1 MNSPKEKTQ
10 KYWRSIINISDLL
23 YCNHFARLILSAN
36 ALGMVFGWKMSG
48 FLLGLGR
55 LAWLAAWLVVT
66 WPSTAAADA
75 EKTTPIDWEK
85 ARKWWA
91 YQAPQKNE
99 LPAVSNS
106 AWPSQR
112 IDHFILARLDSEQLT
127 PSPET
132 TKRIL
137 ARRLYLDLTGLPPTP
152 AEMAAFLSDE
162 TGDAYERLVEELMQ
176 RRAFGE
182 RLASMWLNNVRYA
195 EDQAHQV
202 GANTAF
208 FYPNAYRYREWVIDA
223 FNNDVPYDKFIRKQL
238 AADLIKD
245 TPTGDLPAL
254 GFIGL
259 GHKYYNRGR
268 LDVKA
273 EEWAEQVDTLTRSL
287 LGLTVACAQC
297 HDHKYDAFTQEDYY
311 ALAGVFASTDLV
323 DRMADGSEIKKD
335 TEAAKKHIDTI
346 HMVHDKKP
354 QNLHVF
360 LRGNTQTKGDIVP
373 RRFLRVLSEGEPK
386 PFTQGT
392 GRLELAESIVSPDNP
407 LTARVVV
414 NRVWS
419 MFFGRGLVTTPSN
432 FGLLGTKPSHPAL
445 LDDLAVRFMENG
457 WSMKRLI
464 REMVLSSTYRQCS
477 DESEANRAIDPGNT
491 HLWRMNRRRMSIEQW
506 RDSILAVGD
515 NLEQTGGKSLELTDK
530 KNIRRTVYAR
540 VSRKKLNDMLM
551 QFDYPDP
558 NVHAAKRSATTTAMQ
573 KLFVMNNRFMV
584 EQAKRLAKRVTGDSP
599 DASAEQVQSIYDILY
614 NRKPSAAELD
624 LALGFLQLPA
634 ESRLTRWEQYSH
646 ALLAANEMSF
656 ID

>member
-1 MNSPKEKTQ
+1 
-10 KYWRSIINISDLL
+10 
-23 YCNHFARLILSAN
+23 
-36 ALGMVFGWKMSG
+36 MVFGWKMPRVL
-48 FLLGLGR
+48 FGLGR
-55 LAWLAAWLVVT
+55 LAWLTVWLVVT
-66 WPSTAAADA
+66 CPSTSAADA
-75 EKTTPIDWEK
+75 EKATPIDWDK

-91 YQAPQKNE
+91 YQAPQKSG
-99 LPAVSNS
+99 LPAVSNT

-254 GFIGL
+254 GFIAL
-259 GHKYYNRGR
+259 GHKFYNRGR

-297 HDHKYDAFTQEDYY
+297 HDHKYDAFTQKDYY

-335 TEAAKKHIDTI
+335 TEAAKKRIDTI

-360 LRGNTQTKGDIVP
+360 LRGNTETKGEIVP

-407 LTARVVV
+407 LTARVIV

-464 REMVLSSTYRQCS
+464 REMVLSSTYRQRS

-491 HLWRMNRRRMSIEQW
+491 HLWRMNRRRLSIEQW
-506 RDSILAVGD
+506 RDSILAAGD
-515 NLEQTGGKSLELTDK
+515 NLERTGGKSLELTDK
-530 KNIRRTVYAR
+530 KNVRRTVYAR

-599 DASAEQVQSIYDILY
+599 DASAEQVHSIYDILY

-646 ALLAANEMSF
+646 ALLAANEMSY

>member
-1 MNSPKEKTQ
+1 
-10 KYWRSIINISDLL
+10 
-23 YCNHFARLILSAN
+23 
-36 ALGMVFGWKMSG
+36 MVFGWKMSG
-48 FLLGLGR
+48 VLFGFGR

-66 WPSTAAADA
+66 WPSTAATDA
-75 EKTTPIDWEK
+75 EKATPIDWEK

-297 HDHKYDAFTQEDYY
+297 HDHKYDAFTQKDYY

-491 HLWRMNRRRMSIEQW
+491 HLWRMNRRRLSIEQW
-506 RDSILAVGD
+506 RDSILAAGD
-515 NLEQTGGKSLELTDK
+515 NLERTGGKSLELTDK
-530 KNIRRTVYAR
+530 KNVRRTVYAR

>member
-1 MNSPKEKTQ
+1 
-10 KYWRSIINISDLL
+10 
-23 YCNHFARLILSAN
+23 
-36 ALGMVFGWKMSG
+36 MVFGWKMPRVL
-48 FLLGLGR
+48 FGLGR
-55 LAWLAAWLVVT
+55 LAWLAVWLVVT
-66 WPSTAAADA
+66 CPSTSAADA
-75 EKTTPIDWEK
+75 EKATPIDWDK

-132 TKRIL
+132 TKHIL

-297 HDHKYDAFTQEDYY
+297 HDHKYDAFTQKDYY

-323 DRMADGSEIKKD
+323 DRMADGSKIKKD
-335 TEAAKKHIDTI
+335 TEAAKKRIDTI

-360 LRGNTQTKGDIVP
+360 LRGNTETKGEIVP

-392 GRLELAESIVSPDNP
+392 GRLELAESIVSPGNP
-407 LTARVVV
+407 LTARVIV

-464 REMVLSSTYRQCS
+464 REMVLSSTYRQRS
-477 DESEANRAIDPGNT
+477 DESESNRAIDPGNT
-491 HLWRMNRRRMSIEQW
+491 HLWRMNRRRLSIEQW
-506 RDSILAVGD
+506 RDSILAAGD
-515 NLEQTGGKSLELTDK
+515 NLERTGGKSLELTDK
-530 KNIRRTVYAR
+530 KNVRRTVYAR

-646 ALLAANEMSF
+646 ALLAANEMSY

>member
-1 MNSPKEKTQ
+1 
-10 KYWRSIINISDLL
+10 
-23 YCNHFARLILSAN
+23 
-36 ALGMVFGWKMSG
+36 MVFGWKMSG
-48 FLLGLGR
+48 VLFGFGR
-55 LAWLAAWLVVT
+55 LAWLAVWLVVT
-66 WPSTAAADA
+66 WPSTAATDS
-75 EKTTPIDWEK
+75 EKATPIDWEK

-112 IDHFILARLDSEQLT
+112 IDHFILAKLDSEQLT

-152 AEMAAFLSDE
+152 AETAAFLSDE

-245 TPTGDLPAL
+245 TPTGALPAL

-297 HDHKYDAFTQEDYY
+297 HDHKYDAFTQKDYY
-311 ALAGVFASTDLV
+311 ALAGVFASIDLV

-335 TEAAKKHIDTI
+335 TEAAKKRIDII

-491 HLWRMNRRRMSIEQW
+491 HLWRMNRRRLSIEQW
-506 RDSILAVGD
+506 RDSILAAGD
-515 NLEQTGGKSLELTDK
+515 NLERTGGKSLELTDK
-530 KNIRRTVYAR
+530 KNVRRTVYAR

-584 EQAKRLAKRVTGDSP
+584 EQAKRLAKRVTGDSL

>member
-1 MNSPKEKTQ
+1 
-10 KYWRSIINISDLL
+10 
-23 YCNHFARLILSAN
+23 
-36 ALGMVFGWKMSG
+36 MVFGWNMSG
-48 FLLGLGR
+48 VLRGIGR
-55 LAWLAAWLVVT
+55 LAWPIACLAVA
-66 WPSTAAADA
+66 WPSATAA
-75 EKTTPIDWEK
+75 ETTKTTSIDWAK
-85 ARKWWA
+85 AREWWA
-91 YQAPQKNE
+91 YQAPQKSG
-99 LPAVSNS
+99 LPVVSYR
-106 AWPSQR
+106 AWPRQR
-112 IDHFILARLDSEQLT
+112 IDHFILAKLDSRQLA
-127 PSPET
+127 PSPKAPRRT
-132 TKRIL
+132 L

-176 RRAFGE
+176 RHAFGE
-182 RLASMWLNNVRYA
+182 RMASMWLNNVRYA

-223 FNNDVPYDKFIRKQL
+223 FNNDVPYNDFIRKQL
-238 AADLIKD
+238 AADLLKKSAAE
-245 TPTGDLPAL
+245 DLPAL
-254 GFIGL
+254 GYIGL

-268 LDVKA
+268 IEVKA

-297 HDHKYDAFTQEDYY
+297 HDHKYDAFTQKDYY

-335 TEAAKKHIDTI
+335 TEEAKKRTGTI
-346 HMVHDKKP
+346 HMVRDKKP

-360 LRGNTQTKGDIVP
+360 LRGNTEAKGDVVP

-386 PFTQGT
+386 PFTEGS
-392 GRLELAESIVSPDNP
+392 GRLELAESIVSPGNP

-432 FGLLGTKPSHPAL
+432 FGLLGAKPSHPAL

-464 REMVLSSTYRQCS
+464 LEIVLSSTYRQCS
-477 DESEANRAIDPGNT
+477 NESEANRAIDPENNY
-491 HLWRMNRRRMSIEQW
+491 LWRMNRRRLSIEQW
-506 RDSILAVGD
+506 RDSILAAGN
-515 NLEQTGGKSLELTDK
+515 NLDRLGGKSLELTDK
-530 KNIRRTVYAR
+530 KNFRRTVYGR

-551 QFDYPDP
+551 QFDYPDA

-573 KLFVMNNRFMV
+573 KLFVMNNPFMV
-584 EQAKRLAKRVTGDSP
+584 EQAKRLAKRVAGEGVA
-599 DASAEQVQSIYDILY
+599 ASAEQVQSIYSILY
-614 NRKPSAAELD
+614 SRQPSAAELD

-634 ESRLTRWEQYSH
+634 ESQLTRWEQYSH
-646 ALLAANEMSF
+646 ALLAANEMSY

>member
-1 MNSPKEKTQ
+1 MNSTKEKAQ

-23 YCNHFARLILSAN
+23 HCNQFARFILFAN

-48 FLLGLGR
+48 VLFGFGR

-66 WPSTAAADA
+66 WPGTAATDTDKA
-75 EKTTPIDWEK
+75 TPIDWEK

-112 IDHFILARLDSEQLT
+112 IDHFILAKLDSEQLS

-152 AEMAAFLSDE
+152 AETAAFLSDE

-297 HDHKYDAFTQEDYY
+297 HDHKYDAFTQKDYY

-335 TEAAKKHIDTI
+335 NEAAKKRIDTI

-407 LTARVVV
+407 LPARVIVK
-414 NRVWS
+414 RVWS
-419 MFFGRGLVTTPSN
+419 KFFGRGLVTTPSN

-491 HLWRMNRRRMSIEQW
+491 HLWRMNRRRLSIEQW
-506 RDSILAVGD
+506 RDSILAAGD
-515 NLEQTGGKSLELTDK
+515 NLERTGGKSLELTDK
-530 KNIRRTVYAR
+530 KNVRRTVYAR

-584 EQAKRLAKRVTGDSP
+584 EQAKRLAKRVTGDSL

>member
-1 MNSPKEKTQ
+1 
-10 KYWRSIINISDLL
+10 
-23 YCNHFARLILSAN
+23 
-36 ALGMVFGWKMSG
+36 MVFGWKMSG
-48 FLLGLGR
+48 VLFGFGR

-66 WPSTAAADA
+66 WPGTAATDTDKA
-75 EKTTPIDWEK
+75 TPIDWEK

-112 IDHFILARLDSEQLT
+112 IDHFILAKLDSEQLT

-152 AEMAAFLSDE
+152 AETAAFLSDE

-297 HDHKYDAFTQEDYY
+297 HDHKYDAFTQKDYY

-335 TEAAKKHIDTI
+335 TEAAKKRIDII

-491 HLWRMNRRRMSIEQW
+491 HLWRMNRRRLSIEQW
-506 RDSILAVGD
+506 RDSILAAGD
-515 NLEQTGGKSLELTDK
+515 NLERTGGKSLELTDK
-530 KNIRRTVYAR
+530 KNVRRTVYAR

-584 EQAKRLAKRVTGDSP
+584 EQAKRLAKRVAGDSL

>member
-1 MNSPKEKTQ
+1 M
-10 KYWRSIINISDLL
+10 
-23 YCNHFARLILSAN
+23 F
-36 ALGMVFGWKMSG
+36 FGWKMSG
-48 FLLGLGR
+48 VLFGFGR

-66 WPSTAAADA
+66 WPSTAATDA
-75 EKTTPIDWEK
+75 EKATPIDWEK

-112 IDHFILARLDSEQLT
+112 IDHFILAKLDSEQLT

-297 HDHKYDAFTQEDYY
+297 HDHKYDAFTQKDYY

-335 TEAAKKHIDTI
+335 NEAAKKRIDTI

-491 HLWRMNRRRMSIEQW
+491 HLWRMNRRRLSIEQW
-506 RDSILAVGD
+506 RDSILAAGD
-515 NLEQTGGKSLELTDK
+515 NLERTGGKSLELTDK
-530 KNIRRTVYAR
+530 KNVRRTVYAR

-584 EQAKRLAKRVTGDSP
+584 EQAKRLAKRVTGDSS

>member
-1 MNSPKEKTQ
+1 MNSTKEKAQ

-23 YCNHFARLILSAN
+23 HCNLFARFILSAN

-48 FLLGLGR
+48 VLFGFGR

-66 WPSTAAADA
+66 WPGTAATDTDKA
-75 EKTTPIDWEK
+75 TPIDWEK

-106 AWPSQR
+106 AWPSER

-245 TPTGDLPAL
+245 TSTGDLPAL

-297 HDHKYDAFTQEDYY
+297 HDHKYDAFTQKDYY

-335 TEAAKKHIDTI
+335 TEAAKKRIDTI

-360 LRGNTQTKGDIVP
+360 LRGNTETKGEIVP

-419 MFFGRGLVTTPSN
+419 MFFGRGIVTTPSN

-491 HLWRMNRRRMSIEQW
+491 HLWRMNRRRLSIEQW
-506 RDSILAVGD
+506 RDSILAAGD
-515 NLEQTGGKSLELTDK
+515 NLERTGGKSLELTDK
-530 KNIRRTVYAR
+530 KNVRRTVYAR

-558 NVHAAKRSATTTAMQ
+558 NVHAAKRSATTTAVQ

>member
-1 MNSPKEKTQ
+1 M
-10 KYWRSIINISDLL
+10 I
-23 YCNHFARLILSAN
+23 
-36 ALGMVFGWKMSG
+36 FGWNLSG
-48 FLLGLGR
+48 VLRGIGR
-55 LAWLAAWLVVT
+55 LAWPIACLAVV
-66 WPSTAAADA
+66 WPSATAAEAA
-75 EKTTPIDWEK
+75 KTTSIDWAK
-85 ARKWWA
+85 AREWWA
-91 YQAPQKNE
+91 YQAPQKSG
-99 LPAVSNS
+99 LPVVSYR
-106 AWPSQR
+106 AWPRQR
-112 IDHFILARLDSEQLT
+112 IDHFILAKLDSRQLA
-127 PSPET
+127 PSPKAPRRT
-132 TKRIL
+132 L

-176 RRAFGE
+176 RHAFGE
-182 RLASMWLNNVRYA
+182 RMASMWLNNVRYA

-223 FNNDVPYDKFIRKQL
+223 FNNDVPYNDFIRKQL
-238 AADLIKD
+238 AADLLKKSAAE
-245 TPTGDLPAL
+245 DLPAL
-254 GFIGL
+254 GYIGL

-268 LDVKA
+268 IEVKA

-297 HDHKYDAFTQEDYY
+297 HDHKYDAFTQKDYY

-335 TEAAKKHIDTI
+335 TEEAKKRTGTI
-346 HMVHDKKP
+346 HMVRDKKP

-360 LRGNTQTKGDIVP
+360 LRGNTEAKGDVVP

-386 PFTQGT
+386 PFTEGS
-392 GRLELAESIVSPDNP
+392 GRLELAESIVSPGNP

-432 FGLLGTKPSHPAL
+432 FGLLGAKPSHPAL

-464 REMVLSSTYRQCS
+464 REIVLSSTYRQCS
-477 DESEANRAIDPGNT
+477 NESEANRAIDPENKY
-491 HLWRMNRRRMSIEQW
+491 LWRMNRRRLSIEQW
-506 RDSILAVGD
+506 RDSILAAGD
-515 NLEQTGGKSLELTDK
+515 NLDRLGGKSLELTDK
-530 KNIRRTVYAR
+530 KNVRRTVYGR

-551 QFDYPDP
+551 QFDYPDA
-558 NVHAAKRSATTTAMQ
+558 NVHAAKRSATTTAVQ
-573 KLFVMNNRFMV
+573 KLFVLNNPFMV
-584 EQAKRLAKRVTGDSP
+584 EQAKRLAKRVAGEGVA
-599 DASAEQVQSIYDILY
+599 ASAEQVQSIYSILY
-614 NRKPSAAELD
+614 SRQPSAAELD

-634 ESRLTRWEQYSH
+634 ESQLTRWEQYSH
-646 ALLAANEMSF
+646 ALLAANEMSY

>member
-1 MNSPKEKTQ
+1 
-10 KYWRSIINISDLL
+10 
-23 YCNHFARLILSAN
+23 
-36 ALGMVFGWKMSG
+36 MVFGWKVSG
-48 FLLGLGR
+48 VLFGFGR

-66 WPSTAAADA
+66 WPGTAATDA
-75 EKTTPIDWEK
+75 EQATPIDWEK

-162 TGDAYERLVEELMQ
+162 TGDAHERLVEELMQ

-245 TPTGDLPAL
+245 TSTGDLPAL

-297 HDHKYDAFTQEDYY
+297 HDHKYDAFTQKDYY

-335 TEAAKKHIDTI
+335 TEAAKKRIDII

-432 FGLLGTKPSHPAL
+432 FGLLGTKPSHPTL

-491 HLWRMNRRRMSIEQW
+491 HLWRMNRRRLSIEQW
-506 RDSILAVGD
+506 RDSILAAGD
-515 NLEQTGGKSLELTDK
+515 NLERTGGKSLELTDK
-530 KNIRRTVYAR
+530 KNVRRTVYAR

-558 NVHAAKRSATTTAMQ
+558 NVHAAKRSATTTAIQ

-646 ALLAANEMSF
+646 ALLAANEMSY

>member
-1 MNSPKEKTQ
+1 M
-10 KYWRSIINISDLL
+10 I
-23 YCNHFARLILSAN
+23 
-36 ALGMVFGWKMSG
+36 FGWNLSG
-48 FLLGLGR
+48 VLLGIGR
-55 LAWLAAWLVVT
+55 LAWLIAFLAVA
-66 WPSTAAADA
+66 WPSATAAEAA
-75 EKTTPIDWEK
+75 KTTSIDWAK
-85 ARKWWA
+85 AREWWA
-91 YQAPQKNE
+91 YQVPQKSG
-99 LPAVSNS
+99 LPVVSNR

-112 IDHFILARLDSEQLT
+112 IDHFILAKLDSRNLA
-127 PSPET
+127 PSPKAPRRT
-132 TKRIL
+132 L
-137 ARRLYLDLTGLPPTP
+137 GRRLYLDLTGLPPTP
-152 AEMAAFLSDE
+152 SEIAAFLSDE

-176 RRAFGE
+176 RHAFGE

-223 FNNDVPYDKFIRKQL
+223 FNNDVPYNDFIRKQL
-238 AADLIKD
+238 AADLLKKSA
-245 TPTGDLPAL
+245 TEDLPAL
-254 GFIGL
+254 GYIGL

-268 LDVKA
+268 VEVKA

-297 HDHKYDAFTQEDYY
+297 HDHKYDAFTQKDYY

-335 TEAAKKHIDTI
+335 TEAAKKRLGTI
-346 HMVHDKKP
+346 HMVRDKKP

-360 LRGNTQTKGDIVP
+360 LRGNTEAKGDVVP

-386 PFTQGT
+386 PFTKGS
-392 GRLELAESIVSPDNP
+392 GRLELAESIVSPGNP

-432 FGLLGTKPSHPAL
+432 FGLLGAKPSHPAL

-457 WSMKRLI
+457 WSMKRVI
-464 REMVLSSTYRQCS
+464 REIVLSSTYRQCS
-477 DESEANRAIDPGNT
+477 DEAEANRAIDPENT
-491 HLWRMNRRRMSIEQW
+491 YLWRMNRRRLSIEQW
-506 RDSILAVGD
+506 RDSILVAGD
-515 NLEQTGGKSLELTDK
+515 NLDRLGGKSLELTDK
-530 KNIRRTVYAR
+530 KNARRTVYGR

-551 QFDYPDP
+551 QFDYPDA
-558 NVHAAKRSATTTAMQ
+558 NVHAAKRSATTTAVQ
-573 KLFVMNNRFMV
+573 KLFVMNNPFMV
-584 EQAKRLAKRVTGDSP
+584 EQAKRLAKRVAGDSAA
-599 DASAEQVQSIYDILY
+599 ASAEQVQSIYSILY
-614 NRKPSAAELD
+614 SRQPSAAELD

-634 ESRLTRWEQYSH
+634 ESQLTRWEQYSH
-646 ALLAANEMSF
+646 ALLAANEMSY

>member
-1 MNSPKEKTQ
+1 M
-10 KYWRSIINISDLL
+10 I
-23 YCNHFARLILSAN
+23 
-36 ALGMVFGWKMSG
+36 FGWNLSG
-48 FLLGLGR
+48 VLLGIGR
-55 LAWLAAWLVVT
+55 LAWLIAFLAVA
-66 WPSTAAADA
+66 WPSETAAEAA
-75 EKTTPIDWEK
+75 KTTSIDWAK
-85 ARKWWA
+85 AREWWA
-91 YQAPQKNE
+91 YQVPQKSG
-99 LPAVSNS
+99 LPVVSNR

-112 IDHFILARLDSEQLT
+112 IDHFILAKLDSRNLA
-127 PSPET
+127 PSPKAPRRT
-132 TKRIL
+132 L

-152 AEMAAFLSDE
+152 SEMAAFLSDE

-176 RRAFGE
+176 RHAFGE
-182 RLASMWLNNVRYA
+182 RMASMWLNNVRYA

-223 FNNDVPYDKFIRKQL
+223 FNNDVPYNDFIRKQL
-238 AADLIKD
+238 AADLLKKSA
-245 TPTGDLPAL
+245 TEDLPAL
-254 GFIGL
+254 GYIGL

-268 LDVKA
+268 IEVKA

-297 HDHKYDAFTQEDYY
+297 HDHKYDAFTQKDYY

-335 TEAAKKHIDTI
+335 TEAAKKRLGTI
-346 HMVHDKKP
+346 HMVRDKKP

-360 LRGNTQTKGDIVP
+360 LRGNTEAKGDVVP

-386 PFTQGT
+386 PFTEGS
-392 GRLELAESIVSPDNP
+392 GRLELAESIVSPGNP

-432 FGLLGTKPSHPAL
+432 FGLLGAKPSHPTL

-457 WSMKRLI
+457 WSMKRVI
-464 REMVLSSTYRQCS
+464 REIVLSSTYRQCS
-477 DESEANRAIDPGNT
+477 DESEANRAIDPENT
-491 HLWRMNRRRMSIEQW
+491 YLWRMNRRRLSIEQW
-506 RDSILAVGD
+506 RDSILVAGD
-515 NLEQTGGKSLELTDK
+515 NLDRLGGKSLELTDK
-530 KNIRRTVYAR
+530 KNARRTVYGR

-551 QFDYPDP
+551 QFDYPDA
-558 NVHAAKRSATTTAMQ
+558 NVHAAKRSATTTAVQ
-573 KLFVMNNRFMV
+573 KLFVMNNPFMV
-584 EQAKRLAKRVTGDSP
+584 EQAKRLAKRVAGDSAA
-599 DASAEQVQSIYDILY
+599 ASAEQVQSIYSILY
-614 NRKPSAAELD
+614 SRQPSAAELD

-634 ESRLTRWEQYSH
+634 ESQLTRWEQYSH
-646 ALLAANEMSF
+646 ALLAANEMSY

>member
-1 MNSPKEKTQ
+1 
-10 KYWRSIINISDLL
+10 
-23 YCNHFARLILSAN
+23 
-36 ALGMVFGWKMSG
+36 MVFGWKMSG
-48 FLLGLGR
+48 VLFGFGR

-66 WPSTAAADA
+66 WPSTAATDA
-75 EKTTPIDWEK
+75 EKATPIDWEK

-112 IDHFILARLDSEQLT
+112 IDHFILAKLDSEQLT

-297 HDHKYDAFTQEDYY
+297 HDHKYDAFTQKDYY

-335 TEAAKKHIDTI
+335 TEAAKKRIDTI

-491 HLWRMNRRRMSIEQW
+491 HLWRMNRRRLSIEQW
-506 RDSILAVGD
+506 RDSILAAGD
-515 NLEQTGGKSLELTDK
+515 NLERTGGKSLELTDK
-530 KNIRRTVYAR
+530 KNVRRTVYAR

>member
-1 MNSPKEKTQ
+1 
-10 KYWRSIINISDLL
+10 
-23 YCNHFARLILSAN
+23 
-36 ALGMVFGWKMSG
+36 MVFSWKISG
-48 FLLGLGR
+48 IPLGFGR
-55 LAWLAAWLVVT
+55 LAWLTAWLVII
-66 WPSTAAADA
+66 WPSVAAADG
-75 EKTTPIDWEK
+75 EKATPIDWDK

-91 YQAPQKNE
+91 YQAPQKTDI
-99 LPAVSNS
+99 PTVSNS

-112 IDHFILARLDSEQLT
+112 LDHFILAKLDSKQLI

-132 TKRIL
+132 TKRTL

-152 AEMAAFLSDE
+152 AEMTAFLSDE
-162 TGDAYERLVEELMQ
+162 TGDACEQLVEELMQ
-176 RRAFGE
+176 RHAFGE

-245 TPTGDLPAL
+245 TPAGDLSAL

-297 HDHKYDAFTQEDYY
+297 HDHKYDAFTQKDYY

-323 DRMADGSEIKKD
+323 DRMADGSKIKKD
-335 TEAAKKHIDTI
+335 TEAAKKRIDTI

-354 QNLHVF
+354 ENLHVF
-360 LRGNTQTKGDIVP
+360 LRGNPETKGEIVP

-407 LTARVVV
+407 LTARVIV

-419 MFFGRGLVTTPSN
+419 MFFGRGLVTTASN

-464 REMVLSSTYRQCS
+464 REMVLSSTYRQRS
-477 DESEANRAIDPGNT
+477 DESESNRAIDPGNT
-491 HLWRMNRRRMSIEQW
+491 HLWRMNRRRLSIEQW
-506 RDSILAVGD
+506 RDSILAAGD
-515 NLEQTGGKSLELTDK
+515 NLERTGGKSLELTDK
-530 KNIRRTVYAR
+530 KNVRRTVYAR

-573 KLFVMNNRFMV
+573 KLFVMNNRFM
-584 EQAKRLAKRVTGDSP
+584 
-599 DASAEQVQSIYDILY
+599 
-614 NRKPSAAELD
+614 
-624 LALGFLQLPA
+624 
-634 ESRLTRWEQYSH
+634 
-646 ALLAANEMSF
+646 
-656 ID
+656 

>member
-1 MNSPKEKTQ
+1 
-10 KYWRSIINISDLL
+10 
-23 YCNHFARLILSAN
+23 
-36 ALGMVFGWKMSG
+36 MVFGWKMSG
-48 FLLGLGR
+48 VLFGFGR

-66 WPSTAAADA
+66 WPGTAATDTDKA
-75 EKTTPIDWEK
+75 TPIDWEK

-112 IDHFILARLDSEQLT
+112 IDHFILAKLDSEQLT

-152 AEMAAFLSDE
+152 AEPAVFLSDE

-297 HDHKYDAFTQEDYY
+297 HDHKYDAFTQKDYY

-335 TEAAKKHIDTI
+335 TEAAKKRIDTI
-346 HMVHDKKP
+346 HMVHDKEP

-491 HLWRMNRRRMSIEQW
+491 HLWRMNRRRLSIEQW
-506 RDSILAVGD
+506 RDSILAAGD
-515 NLEQTGGKSLELTDK
+515 NLERTGGKSLELTDK
-530 KNIRRTVYAR
+530 KNVRRTVYAR

-558 NVHAAKRSATTTAMQ
+558 NVHAAKRSATTTAIQ

-584 EQAKRLAKRVTGDSP
+584 EQAKRLAKRVTGDSL

>member
-1 MNSPKEKTQ
+1 
-10 KYWRSIINISDLL
+10 
-23 YCNHFARLILSAN
+23 
-36 ALGMVFGWKMSG
+36 MVFGWKMSG
-48 FLLGLGR
+48 VLFGFGR

-66 WPSTAAADA
+66 WPGTAATDTDKA
-75 EKTTPIDWEK
+75 TPIDWEK

-112 IDHFILARLDSEQLT
+112 IDHFILAKLDSEQLT

-152 AEMAAFLSDE
+152 AEPAAFLSDE

-297 HDHKYDAFTQEDYY
+297 HDHKYDAFTQKDYY

-335 TEAAKKHIDTI
+335 TEAAKKRIDII

-373 RRFLRVLSEGEPK
+373 RRFLRVLSEGDPK

-491 HLWRMNRRRMSIEQW
+491 HLWRMNRRRLSIEQW
-506 RDSILAVGD
+506 RDSILAAGD
-515 NLEQTGGKSLELTDK
+515 NLERTGGKSLELTDK
-530 KNIRRTVYAR
+530 KNVRRTVYAR

-584 EQAKRLAKRVTGDSP
+584 EQAKRLAKRVTGDSL

>member
-1 MNSPKEKTQ
+1 
-10 KYWRSIINISDLL
+10 
-23 YCNHFARLILSAN
+23 
-36 ALGMVFGWKMSG
+36 MVFGWKMSG
-48 FLLGLGR
+48 VLFGFGR
-55 LAWLAAWLVVT
+55 LAWLTAWLVVT
-66 WPSTAAADA
+66 WPGTAATDTDKA
-75 EKTTPIDWEK
+75 TPIDWEK

-152 AEMAAFLSDE
+152 AETAAFLSDE

-297 HDHKYDAFTQEDYY
+297 HDHKYDAFTQKDYY

-335 TEAAKKHIDTI
+335 TEAAKKRIDII

-445 LDDLAVRFMENG
+445 LDALAVRFMETG

-491 HLWRMNRRRMSIEQW
+491 HLWRMNRRRLSIEQW
-506 RDSILAVGD
+506 RDSILAAGD
-515 NLEQTGGKSLELTDK
+515 NLERTGGKSLELTDK
-530 KNIRRTVYAR
+530 KNVRRTVYAR

-584 EQAKRLAKRVTGDSP
+584 EQAKRLAKRVTGDSL

>member
-1 MNSPKEKTQ
+1 
-10 KYWRSIINISDLL
+10 
-23 YCNHFARLILSAN
+23 
-36 ALGMVFGWKMSG
+36 MVFGWKMSG
-48 FLLGLGR
+48 VLFGFGR

-66 WPSTAAADA
+66 WPGTAATDTDKA
-75 EKTTPIDWEK
+75 TPIDWEK

-112 IDHFILARLDSEQLT
+112 IDHFILAKLDSEQLT

-152 AEMAAFLSDE
+152 AETAAFLSDE

-297 HDHKYDAFTQEDYY
+297 HDHKYDAFTQKDYY

-335 TEAAKKHIDTI
+335 NEAAKKRIDTI

-491 HLWRMNRRRMSIEQW
+491 HLWRMNRRRLSIEQW
-506 RDSILAVGD
+506 RDSILAAGD
-515 NLEQTGGKSLELTDK
+515 NLERTGGKSLELTDK
-530 KNIRRTVYAR
+530 KNVRRTVYAR

-584 EQAKRLAKRVTGDSP
+584 EQAKRLAKRVTGDSL

>member
-1 MNSPKEKTQ
+1 
-10 KYWRSIINISDLL
+10 
-23 YCNHFARLILSAN
+23 
-36 ALGMVFGWKMSG
+36 MVFGWKMSG
-48 FLLGLGR
+48 VLFGFGR

-66 WPSTAAADA
+66 WPGTAATGTDKA
-75 EKTTPIDWEK
+75 TPIDWEK

-297 HDHKYDAFTQEDYY
+297 HDHKYDAFTQKDYY

-335 TEAAKKHIDTI
+335 TEAAKKRIDTI

-354 QNLHVF
+354 ENLHVF
-360 LRGNTQTKGDIVP
+360 LRGNPETKGEIVP

-407 LTARVVV
+407 LTARVIV

-419 MFFGRGLVTTPSN
+419 MFFGRGIVTTPSN

-491 HLWRMNRRRMSIEQW
+491 HLWRMNRRRLSIEQW
-506 RDSILAVGD
+506 RDSILAAGD
-515 NLEQTGGKSLELTDK
+515 NLERTGGKSLELTDK
-530 KNIRRTVYAR
+530 KNVRRTVYAR

-584 EQAKRLAKRVTGDSP
+584 EQAKRLAKRVTGDSL
-599 DASAEQVQSIYDILY
+599 DASAEPVQSIYDILY

-624 LALGFLQLPA
+624 LAPVSYTHLTLP
-634 ESRLTRWEQYSH
+634 TI
-646 ALLAANEMSF
+646 LLV
-656 ID
+656 

>member
-1 MNSPKEKTQ
+1 
-10 KYWRSIINISDLL
+10 
-23 YCNHFARLILSAN
+23 
-36 ALGMVFGWKMSG
+36 MVFGWKMPRVL
-48 FLLGLGR
+48 FGLGR
-55 LAWLAAWLVVT
+55 LAWLAVWLVVT
-66 WPSTAAADA
+66 CPSTSAADA
-75 EKTTPIDWEK
+75 EKATPIDWDK

-132 TKRIL
+132 TKHIL

-297 HDHKYDAFTQEDYY
+297 HDHKYDAFTQKDYY

-323 DRMADGSEIKKD
+323 DRMADGSKIKKD
-335 TEAAKKHIDTI
+335 TEAAKKRIDTI

-354 QNLHVF
+354 ENLHVF
-360 LRGNTQTKGDIVP
+360 LRGNPETKGEIVP

-407 LTARVVV
+407 LTARVIV

-464 REMVLSSTYRQCS
+464 REMVLSSTYRQRS
-477 DESEANRAIDPGNT
+477 DESESNRAIDPGNT
-491 HLWRMNRRRMSIEQW
+491 HLWRMNRRRLSIEQW
-506 RDSILAVGD
+506 RDSILAAGD
-515 NLEQTGGKSLELTDK
+515 NLERTGGKSLELTDK
-530 KNIRRTVYAR
+530 KNVRRTVYAR

-599 DASAEQVQSIYDILY
+599 DASAEQVHSIYDILY

-646 ALLAANEMSF
+646 ALLAANEMSY

>member
-1 MNSPKEKTQ
+1 
-10 KYWRSIINISDLL
+10 
-23 YCNHFARLILSAN
+23 
-36 ALGMVFGWKMSG
+36 MVFGWNMSG
-48 FLLGLGR
+48 VLRGIGR
-55 LAWLAAWLVVT
+55 LAWPIACLAVA
-66 WPSTAAADA
+66 WPSATAA
-75 EKTTPIDWEK
+75 ETTKTTSIDWAK
-85 ARKWWA
+85 AREWWA
-91 YQAPQKNE
+91 YQAPQKSG
-99 LPAVSNS
+99 LPAVSNR

-112 IDHFILARLDSEQLT
+112 IDHFILAKLDSRNLA
-127 PSPET
+127 PSPKAPRRT
-132 TKRIL
+132 L

-176 RRAFGE
+176 RHAFGE
-182 RLASMWLNNVRYA
+182 RMASMWLNNVRYA

-223 FNNDVPYDKFIRKQL
+223 FNNDVPYNDFIRKQL
-238 AADLIKD
+238 AADLLKKSA
-245 TPTGDLPAL
+245 TEDLPAL
-254 GFIGL
+254 GYIGL

-268 LDVKA
+268 LEVKA

-297 HDHKYDAFTQEDYY
+297 HDHKYDAFTQKDYY

-335 TEAAKKHIDTI
+335 TEAAKKRLGTI
-346 HMVHDKKP
+346 HMVRDKKP
-354 QNLHVF
+354 QDLHVF
-360 LRGNTQTKGDIVP
+360 LRGNTESKGDVVP
-373 RRFLRVLSEGEPK
+373 RRFLRVLSKGEPK
-386 PFTQGT
+386 PFTQGS
-392 GRLELAESIVSPDNP
+392 GRLELADSIVSPGNP

-432 FGLLGTKPSHPAL
+432 FGLLGAKPSHPAL

-464 REMVLSSTYRQCS
+464 REIVLSSTYRQCS
-477 DESEANRAIDPGNT
+477 DESEANREIDPENT
-491 HLWRMNRRRMSIEQW
+491 YLWRMNRRRLSIEQW
-506 RDSILAVGD
+506 RDSILAAGD
-515 NLEQTGGKSLELTDK
+515 NLDRLGGKSLELTDK
-530 KNIRRTVYAR
+530 KNVRRTVYGR

-551 QFDYPDP
+551 QFDYPDA

-573 KLFVMNNRFMV
+573 KLFVMNNPFMV
-584 EQAKRLAKRVTGDSP
+584 EQAKRLAKRVAGEGVA
-599 DASAEQVQSIYDILY
+599 ASAEQVQSIYSILY
-614 NRKPSAAELD
+614 SRQPSAAELD

-634 ESRLTRWEQYSH
+634 ESQLTRWEQYSH
-646 ALLAANEMSF
+646 ALLAANEMSY

>member
-1 MNSPKEKTQ
+1 
-10 KYWRSIINISDLL
+10 
-23 YCNHFARLILSAN
+23 
-36 ALGMVFGWKMSG
+36 MVFGWKMSG
-48 FLLGLGR
+48 VLFGFGR

-66 WPSTAAADA
+66 WPGTAATETDKA
-75 EKTTPIDWEK
+75 TPIDWEK

-297 HDHKYDAFTQEDYY
+297 HDHKYDAFTQKDYY

-491 HLWRMNRRRMSIEQW
+491 HLWRMNRRRLSIEQW
-506 RDSILAVGD
+506 RDSILAAGD
-515 NLEQTGGKSLELTDK
+515 NLERTGGKSLELTDK
-530 KNIRRTVYAR
+530 KNVRRTVYAR

-634 ESRLTRWEQYSH
+634 ESQLTRWEQYSH

>member
-1 MNSPKEKTQ
+1 M
-10 KYWRSIINISDLL
+10 I
-23 YCNHFARLILSAN
+23 
-36 ALGMVFGWKMSG
+36 FGWNLSG
-48 FLLGLGR
+48 VLRGIGR
-55 LAWLAAWLVVT
+55 LAWPIACLAVV
-66 WPSTAAADA
+66 WPSATAAEAA
-75 EKTTPIDWEK
+75 KTTSIDWAK
-85 ARKWWA
+85 AREWWA
-91 YQAPQKNE
+91 YQAPQKSG
-99 LPAVSNS
+99 LPVVSYR
-106 AWPSQR
+106 AWPRQR
-112 IDHFILARLDSEQLT
+112 IDHFILAKLDSRQLA
-127 PSPET
+127 PSPKAPRRT
-132 TKRIL
+132 L

-176 RRAFGE
+176 RHAFGE
-182 RLASMWLNNVRYA
+182 RMASMWLNNVRYA

-223 FNNDVPYDKFIRKQL
+223 FNNDVPYNDFIRKQL
-238 AADLIKD
+238 AADLLKKSAAE
-245 TPTGDLPAL
+245 DLPAL
-254 GFIGL
+254 GYIGL

-268 LDVKA
+268 IEVKA

-297 HDHKYDAFTQEDYY
+297 HDHKYDAFTQKDYY

-335 TEAAKKHIDTI
+335 TEEAKKRTGTI
-346 HMVHDKKP
+346 HMVRDKKP

-360 LRGNTQTKGDIVP
+360 LRGNTEAKGDVVP

-386 PFTQGT
+386 PFTEGS
-392 GRLELAESIVSPDNP
+392 GRLELAESIVSPGNP

-432 FGLLGTKPSHPAL
+432 FGLLGAKPSHPAL

-464 REMVLSSTYRQCS
+464 REIVLSSTYRQCS
-477 DESEANRAIDPGNT
+477 NESEANRAIDPENKY
-491 HLWRMNRRRMSIEQW
+491 LWRMNRRRLSIEQW
-506 RDSILAVGD
+506 RDSILAAGN
-515 NLEQTGGKSLELTDK
+515 NLDRLGGKSLELTDK
-530 KNIRRTVYAR
+530 KNVRRTVYGR

-551 QFDYPDP
+551 QFDYPDA
-558 NVHAAKRSATTTAMQ
+558 NVHAAKRSATTTAVQ
-573 KLFVMNNRFMV
+573 KLFVLNNPFMV
-584 EQAKRLAKRVTGDSP
+584 EQAKRLAKRVAGEGVA
-599 DASAEQVQSIYDILY
+599 ASAEQVQSIYSILY
-614 NRKPSAAELD
+614 SRQPSAAELD

-634 ESRLTRWEQYSH
+634 ESQLTRWEQYSH
-646 ALLAANEMSF
+646 ALLAANEMSY

>member
-1 MNSPKEKTQ
+1 
-10 KYWRSIINISDLL
+10 
-23 YCNHFARLILSAN
+23 
-36 ALGMVFGWKMSG
+36 MVFGWKMPRVL
-48 FLLGLGR
+48 FGLGR
-55 LAWLAAWLVVT
+55 LAWLAVWLVVT
-66 WPSTAAADA
+66 CPSTSAADA
-75 EKTTPIDWEK
+75 EKATPIDWDK

-99 LPAVSNS
+99 LPAVSNN

-297 HDHKYDAFTQEDYY
+297 HDHKYDAFTQKDYY

-335 TEAAKKHIDTI
+335 TEAAKKRIDTI

-354 QNLHVF
+354 ENLHVF
-360 LRGNTQTKGDIVP
+360 LRGNPETKGEIVP

-407 LTARVVV
+407 LTARVIV

-464 REMVLSSTYRQCS
+464 REMVLSSTYRQRS

-491 HLWRMNRRRMSIEQW
+491 HLWRMNRRRLSIEQW
-506 RDSILAVGD
+506 RDSILAAGD
-515 NLEQTGGKSLELTDK
+515 NLERTGGKSLELTDK
-530 KNIRRTVYAR
+530 KNVRRTVYAR

-599 DASAEQVQSIYDILY
+599 DASAEQVHSIYDILY

-646 ALLAANEMSF
+646 ALLAANEMSY

>member
-1 MNSPKEKTQ
+1 
-10 KYWRSIINISDLL
+10 
-23 YCNHFARLILSAN
+23 
-36 ALGMVFGWKMSG
+36 MVFGWKMSG
-48 FLLGLGR
+48 VLFGFGR
-55 LAWLAAWLVVT
+55 LAGLAAWLVVT
-66 WPSTAAADA
+66 WPGTAATDTDKA
-75 EKTTPIDWEK
+75 TPIDWEK

-112 IDHFILARLDSEQLT
+112 IDHFILAKLDSEQLT

-152 AEMAAFLSDE
+152 AETAAFLSDE

-297 HDHKYDAFTQEDYY
+297 HDHKYAAFTQKDYY

-335 TEAAKKHIDTI
+335 TESAKKRIDII

-477 DESEANRAIDPGNT
+477 DESEANRAIDPSNT
-491 HLWRMNRRRMSIEQW
+491 HLWRMNRRRLSIEQW
-506 RDSILAVGD
+506 RDSILAAGD
-515 NLEQTGGKSLELTDK
+515 NLERTGGKSLELTDK
-530 KNIRRTVYAR
+530 KNVRRTVYAR

-584 EQAKRLAKRVTGDSP
+584 EQAKRLAKRVTGNSS

-624 LALGFLQLPA
+624 LALRFLQLPA

>member
-1 MNSPKEKTQ
+1 
-10 KYWRSIINISDLL
+10 
-23 YCNHFARLILSAN
+23 
-36 ALGMVFGWKMSG
+36 MVFGWKMSG
-48 FLLGLGR
+48 VLFGFGR

-66 WPSTAAADA
+66 WPSTAATDA
-75 EKTTPIDWEK
+75 EKATPIDWEK

-152 AEMAAFLSDE
+152 AETAAFLSDE

-297 HDHKYDAFTQEDYY
+297 HDHKYDAFTQKDYY

-335 TEAAKKHIDTI
+335 TEAAKKRIDII

-477 DESEANRAIDPGNT
+477 DESEANRAIDPDNT

-506 RDSILAVGD
+506 RDSILAAGD
-515 NLEQTGGKSLELTDK
+515 NLERTGGKSLELTDK
-530 KNIRRTVYAR
+530 KNVRRTVYAR

-584 EQAKRLAKRVTGDSP
+584 EQAKRLAKRVTGDSL

>member
-1 MNSPKEKTQ
+1 
-10 KYWRSIINISDLL
+10 
-23 YCNHFARLILSAN
+23 
-36 ALGMVFGWKMSG
+36 MVFGWKMSG
-48 FLLGLGR
+48 VLFGFGR

-66 WPSTAAADA
+66 WPGTAATDTDKA
-75 EKTTPIDWEK
+75 TPIDWEK

-112 IDHFILARLDSEQLT
+112 IDHFILAKLDSEQLT

-152 AEMAAFLSDE
+152 AETAAFLSDE

-297 HDHKYDAFTQEDYY
+297 HDHKYDAFTQKDYY

-335 TEAAKKHIDTI
+335 TEAAKKRIDII

-491 HLWRMNRRRMSIEQW
+491 HLWRMNRRRLSIEQW
-506 RDSILAVGD
+506 RDSILAAGD
-515 NLEQTGGKSLELTDK
+515 NLERTGGKSLELTDK
-530 KNIRRTVYAR
+530 KNVRRTVYAR

-584 EQAKRLAKRVTGDSP
+584 EQAKRLAKRVTGDSL